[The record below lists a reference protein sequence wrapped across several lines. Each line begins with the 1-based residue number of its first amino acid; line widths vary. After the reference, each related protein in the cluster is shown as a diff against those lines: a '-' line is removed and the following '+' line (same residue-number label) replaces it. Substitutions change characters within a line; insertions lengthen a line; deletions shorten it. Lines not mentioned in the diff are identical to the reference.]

1 MVHCCRSS
9 LLGRSYVL
17 CGRTSTNIHHR
28 LGLGHLFSHRSR
40 LLSTAS
46 SSSVKEDFKYCVDL
60 IQKRDYDAYLCGLL
74 LPSDHAKMAYFA
86 TRALNV
92 EIGSTLQDMNS
103 NDTNLIAIQLRL
115 QFWRDSIAQMY
126 APNGSSGGHQ
136 SYSTPVLRAL
146 QAVKSKSNFSQ
157 IFFERLVDAR
167 EMDLDLVT
175 SAKSNNDYMVFPNYE
190 DMERYNELSSSS
202 LIYLCM
208 ESLGVFECEEAD
220 IAASHVGRALGIIS
234 LLKGSVH
241 RAAIGEICIPRDM
254 CEKYSID
261 PESIVAH
268 TLYQRNSRN
277 DLSSDQ
283 SGATS
288 TNVIHAT
295 EELATCAY
303 NHISVARNIQSSLP
317 KEARACLIQAT
328 TALHYLEQLKGNKYD
343 LFTDEMVNRSQ
354 SSRNDVM
361 HYLKLGRTWLTS
373 VF

>member
-1 MVHCCRSS
+1 
-9 LLGRSYVL
+9 
-17 CGRTSTNIHHR
+17 
-28 LGLGHLFSHRSR
+28 
-40 LLSTAS
+40 
-46 SSSVKEDFKYCVDL
+46 
-60 IQKRDYDAYLCGLL
+60 
-74 LPSDHAKMAYFA
+74 
-86 TRALNV
+86 
-92 EIGSTLQDMNS
+92 LQ
-103 NDTNLIAIQLRL
+103 
-115 QFWRDSIAQMY
+115 
-126 APNGSSGGHQ
+126 
-136 SYSTPVLRAL
+136 V
-146 QAVKSKSNFSQ
+146 VKSKSNFSQ

-175 SAKSNNDYMVFPNYE
+175 LAKSNNDYMVFPNYA

-220 IAASHVGRALGIIS
+220 IAASHVGRALGIVS

-295 EELATCAY
+295 KELATCAY
-303 NHISVARNIQSSLP
+303 NHISVARNTQSSLP
-317 KEARACLIQAT
+317 KEASVCLIQAT
-328 TALHYLEQLKGNKYD
+328 TALHYLDQLKGNKYD
-343 LFTDEMVNRSQ
+343 LFTDEMINRSQ
-354 SSRNDVM
+354 SSRGDVM
-361 HYLKLGRTWLTS
+361 HYLKLGRTWLTG